1 MNDRT
6 AAAEGRETSADIL
19 RRAAAVLPGGAS
31 GSWRAADPTVVAR
44 TRGSRIWTTEG
55 REYLDH
61 ILAWGSIVLGH
72 SDPRVIEAA
81 MSAAGTSDLTTIG
94 PQRGEVELAEL
105 IASVMPSAE
114 RVAFCLSGTEATLH
128 AVHIVRARTGRT
140 RLLKF
145 HGSYHGWHDHLAIG
159 VRAAPGSSREPQKYL
174 PESDGIV
181 DTAASQ
187 VTVVDWNNA
196 AELKDAFRSHGNEL
210 AAVFCEPYV
219 LSYGCV
225 APQDGFLETLREL
238 CDAHRV
244 PLVFDE
250 VKTAFRHH
258 PGGYQVLCGVVPD
271 LTAFSKSLGN
281 GFAIGGLAGRKELM
295 DGFKM
300 GAADG
305 AVMDGTNNASP
316 YSMAAGLATLRVL
329 MDGGVERLRA
339 LGERMRTGL
348 ETAIVDT
355 GVEACVAGTGSSWIV
370 YFRSSPPQ
378 NYAQALDSDL
388 GRSERFA
395 VELRKRGIA
404 EPLVALGDRRLC
416 LATDENE
423 IDAAV
428 AESRRVLAALK

>member
-1 MNDRT
+1 MNQPASR
-6 AAAEGRETSADIL
+6 AEPNQTGAEIL

-31 GSWRAADPTVVAR
+31 GSWRAADPMVVAR
-44 TRGSRIWTTEG
+44 TRGSRIWSSEG

-61 ILAWGSIVLGH
+61 VLAWGNIVVGH
-72 SDPRVIEAA
+72 SDPRIIEAA
-81 MSAAGTSDLTTIG
+81 MAAAGTADLTTIG
-94 PQRGEVELAEL
+94 PQPGEVELAEM

-128 AVHIVRARTGRT
+128 AVQIVRARTGRT

-159 VRAAPGSSREPQKYL
+159 VRAAPGSSRQPERYQL
-174 PESDGIV
+174 ESDGIV
-181 DTAASQ
+181 ETAAGQ
-187 VTVVDWNNA
+187 VTVVDWNDA
-196 AELKDAFRSHGNEL
+196 AGLKDAFRAHGDEL

-219 LSYGCV
+219 QSYGCV
-225 APQDGFLETLREL
+225 APQAGFLETMREL

-250 VKTAFRHH
+250 VKTAFRQHV
-258 PGGYQVLCGVVPD
+258 GGYQVPCGVVPD

-281 GFAIGGLAGRKELM
+281 GFAIGGLAGRKDLM

-300 GAADG
+300 GASNG

-316 YSMAAGLATLRVL
+316 YSMAAGIATLRIL
-329 MDGGVERLRA
+329 MDGGVERMCA

-348 ETAIVDT
+348 EAAIADA
-355 GVEACVAGTGSSWIV
+355 GVEACVAGSGSSWIV
-370 YFRSSPPQ
+370 YFRSSLPQ

-388 GRSERFA
+388 EKSERFA
-395 VELRKRGIA
+395 LELRNRGIA

-423 IDAAV
+423 VDAAV
-428 AESRRVLAALK
+428 AEARNALAKLK